1 MILVMQKKHKLSTGS
16 THFDLNSFNIAFSHS
31 IVPLNWLTP
40 KIPKRRNTMNMM
52 ICRFSSDGR
61 ELINEFIARLSPSL
75 LEMIFNGRRILRI
88 RMTLNVDRETDEF
101 DEDMNKSKED
111 IATIRKSEQFD
122 SDRKYE
128 LVPLNSS
135 PSDKIF
141 MPASII
147 KHIVMT

>member
-1 MILVMQKKHKLSTGS
+1 
-16 THFDLNSFNIAFSHS
+16 
-31 IVPLNWLTP
+31 
-40 KIPKRRNTMNMM
+40 M

-61 ELINEFIARLSPSL
+61 ELIKEFIARLSPSL

-88 RMTLNVDRETDEF
+88 LMTLNVDRETDEF

-122 SDRKYE
+122 IDLKYE
-128 LVPLNSS
+128 LLPLNSS
-135 PSDKIF
+135 PKDKIF
-141 MPASII
+141 MPASTR